1 MDNTMRILIGAD
13 IVPTESS
20 SPYFS
25 KADMDVLV
33 GNRLMEILREVDV
46 RIFNLETPLS
56 NRRLPITKCGPNLCA
71 ETSTINGIKALNPTF
86 LTLANNHILDQG
98 KQGLESTI
106 SVLEQAGIAFAGAG
120 NCSKDI
126 LHTWITEIRGIKM
139 GIYVCTE
146 HEFSVSTE
154 KTAGAH
160 AFDPLESY
168 DIVWNLKEQCD
179 YLIVLY
185 HGGKEHYRY
194 PSPNLQRYCRK
205 FVDRGA
211 DLVVCQ
217 HSHCIG
223 CEEQYKK
230 GIIVYGQGNFLFDKH
245 GNECWET
252 SFLIKI
258 EIGENHKVT
267 YIPLVRNG
275 HGVRLADE
283 ERANE
288 ILRKYRMRSRE
299 ILDADFVKDK
309 YNKFAKESV
318 HILLRRMD
326 LNSGALMFRV
336 LNKISFG
343 KLADW
348 YFKSFLKRKRMQ
360 LLNTVGCEAW
370 QELLIQLLKTG
381 IDL

>member
-1 MDNTMRILIGAD
+1 MDNAIKILIGAD

-25 KADMDVLV
+25 KADMNALV
-33 GNRLMEILREVDV
+33 GDKLLEILKDSDI
-46 RIFNLETPLS
+46 RIFNLETPLAD
-56 NRRLPITKCGPNLCA
+56 RRLPIAKHGPDLCA

-98 KQGLESTI
+98 MQGLESTMT
-106 SVLEQAGIAFAGAG
+106 VLTQAGIAFAGVG
-120 NCSKDI
+120 NCSKDMVC
-126 LHTWITEIRGIKM
+126 TWITEIRDIKI
-139 GIYVCTE
+139 GVYVCAE
-146 HEFSVSTE
+146 HEFSISTE

-168 DIVWNLKEQCD
+168 DIVRNLKEQCD
-179 YLIVLY
+179 YLLVLY
-185 HGGKEHYRY
+185 HGGRENYRY

-230 GIIVYGQGNFLFDKH
+230 GIIVYGQGNFLFDKRV
-245 GNECWET
+245 NECWET
-252 SFLIKI
+252 SFLIRV
-258 EIGENHKVT
+258 EMGENHKVT
-267 YIPLVRNG
+267 YIPLVRNE

-288 ILRKYRMRSRE
+288 ILEKYRMRSRE
-299 ILDADFVKDK
+299 ILDADFIKDN

-326 LNSGALMFRV
+326 LNSDDLMFKA
-336 LNKISFG
+336 LNKISLG
-343 KLADW
+343 KLEDW
-348 YFKSFLKRKRMQ
+348 YFKSFLKRKRLQ
-360 LLNTVGCEAW
+360 LLNTVECEAW
-370 QELLIQLLKTG
+370 QELLVQLLKNG
-381 IDL
+381 N